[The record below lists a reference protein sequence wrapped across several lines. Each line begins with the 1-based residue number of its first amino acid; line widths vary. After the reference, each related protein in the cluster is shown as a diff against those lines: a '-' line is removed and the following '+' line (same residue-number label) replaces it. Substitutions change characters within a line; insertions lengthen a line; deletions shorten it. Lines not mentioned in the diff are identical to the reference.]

1 MISIIVPTY
10 NEKGNI
16 PILSE
21 RIRGA
26 LRGESF
32 EVIFVDDSTDDTPQR
47 LAEIAHQYP
56 EFRYIHRENEQG
68 LATAVIRGF
77 ESAKGDILAV
87 MDADLQHPPELLTE
101 MLSQIQRG
109 ADLVL
114 PSRFMN
120 GGGDRGL
127 PFHRKVISKGAR
139 LIGQIALHSVR
150 KVTDPMS
157 GFFMLRKS
165 VLKGIQWNPIG
176 WKILLEILVKGHYKN
191 VVEVPYEF
199 QERLQDESKMSLKE
213 QLNYLRHV
221 SRLVWSSP
229 EDRRFFLFVLVGLS
243 GVLVNLAVFQTLFG
257 VLGLSAMWSGLL
269 SALVAMTSNFIL
281 NDTFT
286 WPGDK
291 QGHALARFSK
301 YVVVSTVGIGINLAV
316 LYILNTRLGLYA
328 LLANTVGILIAT
340 GWNFIMNNVW
350 TWRQRSELATRSM
363 NDYGRP

>member
-16 PILSE
+16 PILAE

-26 LRGESF
+26 LHGESY
-32 EVIFVDDSTDDTPQR
+32 EVIFVDDSTDDTPAR
-47 LAEIAHQYP
+47 LEEIANRYP
-56 EFRYIHRENEQG
+56 EFRYIHRENEKG

-77 ESAKGDILAV
+77 EDARGSILAV

-101 MLSQIQRG
+101 MLSQIQHG

-114 PSRFMN
+114 PSRFIN
-120 GGGDRGL
+120 GGGDKGL
-127 PFHRKVISKGAR
+127 RFHRKVISKGAR
-139 LIGQIALHSVR
+139 LIGQLALRKVR

-165 VLKGIQWNPIG
+165 VINKIQWNPIG
-176 WKILLEILVKGHYKN
+176 WKILLEILVKGQYKE

-199 QERLQDESKMSLKE
+199 QERLEDESKMSMKE
-213 QLNYLRHV
+213 QMNYLRHV
-221 SRLVWSSP
+221 FRLVLSSP
-229 EDRRFFLFVLVGLS
+229 EDRRFYIFLLVGLS
-243 GVLVNLAVFQTLFG
+243 GVLVNLAIFQILF
-257 VLGLSAMWSGLL
+257 VLFYVSALWSGFV
-269 SALVAMTSNFIL
+269 SALAAMTTNFIL

-286 WPGDK
+286 WSGDK
-291 QGHALARFSK
+291 QGHLLGRFTK
-301 YVVVSTVGIGINLAV
+301 YVVVSTAGIGINLLV
-316 LYILNTRLGLYA
+316 LYLLHTRLGMYA
-328 LLANTVGILIAT
+328 LLANTLGILIAT

-350 TWRQRSELATRSM
+350 TWRQRSELAARSM